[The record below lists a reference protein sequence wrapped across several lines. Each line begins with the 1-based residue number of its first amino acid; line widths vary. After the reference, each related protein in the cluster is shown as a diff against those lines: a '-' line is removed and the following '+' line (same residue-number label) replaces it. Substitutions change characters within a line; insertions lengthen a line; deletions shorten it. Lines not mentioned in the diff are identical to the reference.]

1 MHCCTAGFRTGLRP
15 LGVKTG
21 KAQNERMFSGVP
33 PKADLR
39 ELMST
44 RPSSQVTCSRLLHH
58 DNTKPP
64 QPVTFA
70 VTPQGNTH
78 PQRFRCDGG
87 RGGHL
92 DASGGSLVSSAG
104 LLLCKRPDIG
114 NFTAL
119 VTVQSSFVFRSLITV
134 VLCGPSVSK
143 NRDAGVAIVWCLMA
157 GSTCSNHRPDTLMQ
171 DHIRQP
177 RNPLATH
184 GRTIHWVNL
193 RRFWHQRAESGY
205 EAISEV
211 GSELRVPSPSPP
223 SSSHDS

>member
-143 NRDAGVAIVWCLMA
+143 NRDAGVACVVPDGREHVLQSQA
-157 GSTCSNHRPDTLMQ
+157 GYIDARPHPPAKEPSCDARPDHTLGQ
-171 DHIRQP
+171 FASI
-177 RNPLATH
+177 LASK
-184 GRTIHWVNL
+184 GRVWL
-193 RRFWHQRAESGY
+193 
-205 EAISEV
+205 
-211 GSELRVPSPSPP
+211 
-223 SSSHDS
+223 